1 MPRNKNAEQRYRI
14 LDRCFSDFSKEY
26 SFSDLENR
34 VNEKIVTFGRDEY
47 ISTRQLRDDIAEI
60 RRMIENSGVELRVYH
75 GAIDKYTR
83 KKHCY
88 YRYTKRD
95 YSIYNNELSDSELQ
109 NLRSTLTM
117 LSRFKNSN
125 PWLEEVISSLEV
137 KFEYKG
143 RSENLISFGQNE
155 YLKGIEYLSPIIDA
169 TINHCPL
176 EFSYTTAQ
184 GKEYNY
190 LLHPYYVKQYNGR
203 WFVFGWDDENKRITN
218 LAIDRILSLTKSNRK
233 FINNTVIDFNNY
245 FDKII
250 GVTMPNDL
258 TKDSDEIRLK
268 FSPNRFKYV
277 ISKPLHPLQ
286 NAIEREGVVVLNLY
300 PNKELKQQIFSFG
313 ADVEVLSPEWFRE
326 EIKKDLERW
335 LKLYS
340 TMQKECTNVE

>member
-26 SFSDLENR
+26 SFSDLEDR

-47 ISTRQLRDDIAEI
+47 ISTRQLRDGIAEI
-60 RRMIENSGVELRVYH
+60 RRMIEDSGVELRVYH

-155 YLKGIEYLSPIIDA
+155 YLKGIEYLSSIIDA

-176 EFSYTTAQ
+176 EFGYTTAR
-184 GKEYNY
+184 GAEHKYV
-190 LLHPYYVKQYNGR
+190 LHPYYVKQYNGR

-258 TKDSDEIRLK
+258 IKDSDEIRLK

-277 ISKPLHPLQ
+277 VSKPLHPLQ
-286 NAIEREGVVVLNLY
+286 NTIERECIVVLNLY

-326 EIKKDLERW
+326 EIKQDIEQC

-340 TMQKECTNVE
+340 TMQKECTSVE